1 MSEEVSAPLF
11 DRLIDREP
19 GVRRE
24 LRPFRTLDRA
34 GLRESV
40 RRELEQLFSTRCPL
54 PADQLVGRQRTVV
67 EYGLPDLTVLGP
79 ERYLDRERLASVLR
93 EAVEAYEPRLGQVRV
108 AVAEPREGEREVLRA
123 RIDGVLIIDGVPE
136 SVAFDTAL
144 HGGAAGVDL
153 ADRDEA

>member
-1 MSEEVSAPLF
+1 MSEEVPAPLF

-34 GLRESV
+34 ALRESV
-40 RRELEQLFSTRCPL
+40 RRELERLLNTRCPL
-54 PADQLVGRQRTVV
+54 PEDQLVGRERTVV
-67 EYGLPDLTVLGP
+67 EYGLPDLAVLGP
-79 ERYLDRERLASVLR
+79 ARYQDRERLASMLR

-108 AVAEPREGEREVLRA
+108 EVSEPREGEHEVLRA
-123 RIDGVLIIDGVPE
+123 RIGGVLVIDGVPE

-144 HGGAAGVDL
+144 HGGAAAVDL